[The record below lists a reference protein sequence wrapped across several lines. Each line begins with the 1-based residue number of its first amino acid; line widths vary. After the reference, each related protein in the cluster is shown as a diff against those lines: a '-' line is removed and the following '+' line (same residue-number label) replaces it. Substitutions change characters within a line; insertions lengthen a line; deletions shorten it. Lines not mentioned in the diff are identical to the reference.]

1 MAPEPAPEAPRRGR
15 LLVEME
21 GVTVRLR
28 DQHILPQTSWQVRE
42 GELWAVLGPNGSGK
56 SSLVR
61 SLAGLAPTSSGVIRW
76 HLAGGSAAVGYVAFE
91 LEEELLGREQ
101 AQDEARSFAHDF
113 DGALTVRGLL
123 SGPAAAPLPS
133 AGGKPPVAF
142 DLAPLLDRPLR
153 ALSAGELRRVLIARA
168 LAGRPRLLVLD
179 EPFDGLDSASRRR
192 LKELL
197 SGLSR
202 SGIPLILVTHHREEL
217 PLAVTHL
224 LLLHSCRVVAQ
235 GTSNEVLA
243 SHRLEELYGPDAVGG
258 VTLAPGAP
266 LASLPARIGG
276 AGVPLVELRRATVRF
291 GETTVLDRVS
301 WTLRRGEH
309 WGLLGPN
316 GSGKSTL
323 LELIH
328 GDNLQAYAN
337 EVWLFGRRRGAG
349 ESLWEIREKLGY
361 VSARLQLAYRLSLPV
376 REVVASGFFDSIGLY
391 RRPSA
396 AQLAAAERWIGRL
409 GLSDLS
415 SRPISQLSYGQ
426 RRLALVARAMVKEPE
441 LLILDEPCDG
451 LDPANRRMVLELID
465 RIGRQTAASLL
476 YVSHREDELP
486 RCLTHRLR
494 LQAGRVLEC
503 GAADGN
509 LYNPSRAAYNPG

>member
-1 MAPEPAPEAPRRGR
+1 MAHETSPAVPREAR

-28 DQHILPQTSWQVRE
+28 DQHILPQTCWQVRE
-42 GELWAVLGPNGSGK
+42 GEQWAVLGPNGSGK

-76 HLAGGSAAVGYVAFE
+76 HLDGGRAGVGYVAFE
-91 LEEELLGREQ
+91 LEEELLGRE
-101 AQDEARSFAHDF
+101 AAREEARSFAHDF
-113 DGALTVRGLL
+113 DGALTARALL
-123 SGPAAAPLPS
+123 AAA
-133 AGGKPPVAF
+133 GPPGAF
-142 DLAPLLDRPLR
+142 DLEPLLDRPLR

-179 EPFDGLDSASRRR
+179 EPFDGLDGGARLR

-197 SGLSR
+197 SGLAR

-217 PLAVTHL
+217 PQGITHL
-224 LLLHSCRVVAQ
+224 LLLRSCRIVAQ
-235 GTSNEVLA
+235 GPRAEVLA
-243 SHRLEELYGPDAVGG
+243 GHRLEELYGPDAAEGA
-258 VTLAPGAP
+258 TMAPDGP
-266 LASLPARIGG
+266 PASLPERAAAG
-276 AGVPLVELRRATVRF
+276 APLVELREVTVRY

-301 WTLRRGEH
+301 WTLRRGER
-309 WGLLGPN
+309 WALLGPN

-328 GDNLQAYAN
+328 GDNPQAYAN
-337 EVWLFGRRRGAG
+337 EVRLFGRRRGSG
-349 ESLWEIREKLGY
+349 ESLWELREKLGF
-361 VSARLQLAYRLSLPV
+361 VSSRLQAAYRPSLPV

-391 RRPSA
+391 RRPGPG
-396 AQLAAAERWIGRL
+396 QLAAAEGWIGRL
-409 GLSDLS
+409 GLGELA
-415 SRPISQLSYGQ
+415 SRPFLRLSYGQ
-426 RRLALVARAMVKEPE
+426 RRLVLVARAMVKDPE

-451 LDPANRRMVLELID
+451 LDPAKRRMVLELIE

-486 RCLTHRLR
+486 LCLTHRLR
-494 LQAGRVLEC
+494 LAAGRVAEC
-503 GAADGN
+503 VAVDRN
-509 LYNPSRAAYNPG
+509 LYNPADAAYNSG